1 MLQFFSASTNIV
13 KLPPSRPSPTGEG
26 VFQNHFPLGGNR
38 KGGKNNKKK
47 SLNI

>member
-26 VFQNHFPLGGNR
+26 DSENPFPPGGNK
-38 KGGKNNKKK
+38 KGGKNNKSKDC
-47 SLNI
+47 